1 MPTTLGAFFD
11 RYRRAFEAYDVD
23 KLAGLIHVPC
33 LIVSGGALAA
43 VAERDDLRKRLER
56 QFERH
61 REIGVSDA
69 QFEVRAHRR
78 LAARFVSVD
87 VQWTFFDSDA
97 TPMAEFG
104 VNYTLTAPETGWKIA
119 CMLPLDI
126 APASSQAPVA
136 SPDGS
141 G

>member
-1 MPTTLGAFFD
+1 MPTTLAAFFD
-11 RYRRAFEAYDVD
+11 RYRRAFEADDVD

-33 LIVSGGALAA
+33 LLVSGGALAA
-43 VAERDDLRKRLER
+43 VAERDDLRKRLGR
-56 QFERH
+56 WSERH

-69 QFEVRAHRR
+69 QFEVRDHRR

-87 VQWTFFDSDA
+87 VQWTFYNSDA
-97 TPMAEFG
+97 APIAEFG

-126 APASSQAPVA
+126 SPARSQTPATP
-136 SPDGS
+136 PDGS